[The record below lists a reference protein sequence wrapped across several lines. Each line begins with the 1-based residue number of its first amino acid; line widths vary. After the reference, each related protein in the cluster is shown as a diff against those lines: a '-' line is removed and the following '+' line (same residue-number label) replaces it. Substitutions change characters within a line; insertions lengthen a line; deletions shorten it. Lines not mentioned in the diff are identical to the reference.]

1 MTDVYL
7 EVGAKR
13 VFAGALEWP
22 GWCRAGRDQDA
33 ALGTL
38 FAYAERYRRAIGS
51 ARLRFAVPATG
62 DELRVVDRVDG
73 DATTDFGAPGVA
85 PSADRE
91 AVDDA
96 DLRRAERLLRACWRT
111 FDAAVDAAGGAELT
125 KGPRGG
131 GRDAEQIV
139 GHVADAD
146 RAYLSKLGAGIK
158 VAEEGVGALLPV
170 RAAIVEAL
178 WAVPRD
184 EPDRTGPRGGRY
196 WTPRY
201 AVRRIAWHVLDHAW
215 ELEDRTPEG

>member
-1 MTDVYL
+1 VTEVYL

-13 VFAGALEWP
+13 VFAGALDWP
-22 GWCRAGRDQDA
+22 GWCRSGRDEDA

-38 FAYAERYRRAIGS
+38 FAYAERYGRAVAS
-51 ARLRFAVPATG
+51 ARLGFSAPGAT
-62 DELRVVDRVDG
+62 DELRIVDRVEG

-85 PSADRE
+85 PTADRDPV
-91 AVDDA
+91 ADA
-96 DLRRAERLLRACWRT
+96 DLKRSERILRACWRT
-111 FDAAVDAAGGAELT
+111 FDGAADATGGAELT

-131 GRDAEQIV
+131 GRDVEGILA
-139 GHVADAD
+139 HVADAD
-146 RAYLSKLGAGIK
+146 RAYLNKLGAGIK
-158 VAEEGVGALLPV
+158 VAGEGVEALLPV

-215 ELEDRTPEG
+215 ELEDRTREG

>member
-1 MTDVYL
+1 VTDVYL

-22 GWCRAGRDQDA
+22 GWCRGDRDEDA

-38 FAYAERYRRAIGS
+38 FAYAERYRRAIAS
-51 ARLRFAVPATG
+51 ARLGFVAPGSADDLT
-62 DELRVVDRVDG
+62 VVDRVEG
-73 DATTDFGAPGVA
+73 DATTNFGAPGVA
-85 PSADRE
+85 PPADR
-91 AVDDA
+91 APVDDA
-96 DLRRAERLLRACWRT
+96 DLKRAERILRACWRT
-111 FDAAVDAAGGAELT
+111 FDAAVDGVGGRELT

-131 GRDAEQIV
+131 GRDVEGIV
-139 GHVADAD
+139 AHVADAD

-158 VAEEGVGALLPV
+158 VAEEGAEALRPV
-170 RAAIVEAL
+170 RTAIVEAL